1 MIVQFAIV
9 VLARLWTC
17 YGEHPSIRSKNI
29 IKHSFSSK
37 VLGQNKEKESSLSH
51 MLGAQDDYSDRN
63 GGLSIEFLLLSRVEV
78 RAEEGSGDIP
88 KVHVS
93 NRRKKDL
100 WSKCA
105 LAFAEFLQL
114 QRRLLQPTRYGAP
127 ESWRWCRV
135 LSRPQA
141 KQES

>member
-17 YGEHPSIRSKNI
+17 YGEHPSIRSKSI

-88 KVHVS
+88 RSVSPIGERKTFGANVHWLLLNFCSCREGCCSQHVI
-93 NRRKKDL
+93 
-100 WSKCA
+100 
-105 LAFAEFLQL
+105 EL
-114 QRRLLQPTRYGAP
+114 QRVGGGVG
-127 ESWRWCRV
+127 C
-135 LSRPQA
+135 
-141 KQES
+141 